1 MSSIFD
7 PIEKHIEK
15 VHLALPI
22 TPDWLERE
30 CEFTFVQFVVS
41 VVDGGS
47 LKMYIHEHS
56 NVKIYMFLPRSSST
70 HWTIKVY
77 NNNLLCHHQY
87 ISTRRD
93 FMNVI
98 TRLNLL

>member
-7 PIEKHIEK
+7 PIEKHIEN

-47 LKMYIHEHS
+47 LPLYVHDHS
-56 NVKIYMFLPRSSST
+56 NVKIYMIPPRSSSA

-77 NNNLLCHHQY
+77 NNYLLCHSQY

-93 FMNVI
+93 FMDII

>member
-41 VVDGGS
+41 VEDGGS
-47 LKMYIHEHS
+47 L
-56 NVKIYMFLPRSSST
+56 P
-70 HWTIKVY
+70 
-77 NNNLLCHHQY
+77 
-87 ISTRRD
+87 
-93 FMNVI
+93 
-98 TRLNLL
+98 

>member
-30 CEFTFVQFVVS
+30 CEFTFVQFAVS
-41 VVDGGS
+41 LADGGS
-47 LKMYIHEHS
+47 LTLYIHDHS
-56 NVKIYMFLPRSSST
+56 NVKIYMFPPRSSSA
-70 HWTIKVY
+70 HWTINVY
-77 NNNLLCHHQY
+77 INHILHHHQY

-93 FMNVI
+93 FMDVI